1 MGMSF
6 QRSAGWSKMARMRL
20 PWSRRIPAAALALLA
35 ALLAT
40 AAFGQGNSP
49 TPGTNE
55 AEREHWQNVDEIFAA
70 MGVSKGSRVADVG
83 AGSGFFTVRLAR
95 AVGATGRVFAVDIN
109 PRLVHELGERVTR
122 EKLQN
127 IEVITGEPADP
138 HLPGSLDAVLIV
150 NAYHEMDEHQ
160 VMLDRIRQALKLEGR
175 LVIVEPIARIREK
188 TSRAEQRAN
197 HEIAIEYVL
206 EDLRQA
212 GFRIVEGRPRF
223 VENLLDRDTEWLI
236 SATPLY

>member
-1 MGMSF
+1 MGMSI

-20 PWSRRIPAAALALLA
+20 SRSCRIPAAALSLLA

-40 AAFGQGNSP
+40 GAFGQGNPP

-55 AEREHWQNVDEIFAA
+55 AEREQWQKVDEIFAA

-83 AGSGFFTVRLAR
+83 AGSGFFTVRLAN
-95 AVGATGRVFAVDIN
+95 AVGADGRVFAVDVK
-109 PRLVHELGERVTR
+109 PDVVRDLTMRMAR
-122 EKLQN
+122 EKREN
-127 IEVITGEPADP
+127 VEVIAGEAADP
-138 HLPGSLDAVLIV
+138 RLPGSLDAVLIV

-197 HEIAIEYVL
+197 HEIAIDYVL

-212 GFRIVEGRPRF
+212 GFRIVEGRPWF